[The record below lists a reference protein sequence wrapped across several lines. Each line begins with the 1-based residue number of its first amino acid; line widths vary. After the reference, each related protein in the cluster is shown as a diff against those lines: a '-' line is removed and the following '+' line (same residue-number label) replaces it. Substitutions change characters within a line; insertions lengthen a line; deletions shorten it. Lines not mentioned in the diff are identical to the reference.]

1 MTTPPPRE
9 GEARLALASAPAR
22 FPLADGRT
30 QDTGSP
36 LERNPRAVELPRTAR
51 CRSTFRARE
60 VKIVLVRV
68 AAVASTADNVAALA
82 DLNAC
87 SRHLQPK
94 SSRAEAPTC
103 IRLAMLK
110 MPRTTFCRDAF
121 NELASL
127 SPNDGWV
134 RGAYAVCEMY
144 GAADAG
150 RFEIILRR
158 LSLGTGG
165 TALTEGARWLLARWQ
180 LAQTGHS

>member
-1 MTTPPPRE
+1 M
-9 GEARLALASAPAR
+9 
-22 FPLADGRT
+22 
-30 QDTGSP
+30 
-36 LERNPRAVELPRTAR
+36 ELPRTAR
-51 CRSTFRARE
+51 FRSTFRARE

-103 IRLAMLK
+103 IRLAMHK
-110 MPRTTFCRDAF
+110 MPPTTFCRDAF

>member
-1 MTTPPPRE
+1 
-9 GEARLALASAPAR
+9 
-22 FPLADGRT
+22 
-30 QDTGSP
+30 
-36 LERNPRAVELPRTAR
+36 VELPTTAR
-51 CRSTFRARE
+51 CRSTSALAKSRPYF
-60 VKIVLVRV
+60 VRV

-87 SRHLQPK
+87 SRHPQPK

-110 MPRTTFCRDAF
+110 MPPTTFCRDALY
-121 NELASL
+121 ELASL